1 MVPRTCCL
9 LEEMVP
15 LRSGLFAIVH
25 MLNENSILMS
35 CYRYFNE
42 EKTKLEAE
50 WHNINR
56 QVNVMKNQYMELRKK
71 VDSLSVCSLTFIAKR
86 TWLIFGCQF

>member
-1 MVPRTCCL
+1 MRDRGGATNL
-9 LEEMVP
+9 LLTGRDGASEI
-15 LRSGLFAIVH
+15 RSVCDCACDKRI
-25 MLNENSILMS
+25 SILMM

-56 QVNVMKNQYMELRKK
+56 QVNMMKNQYIELRKR
-71 VDSLSVCSLTFIAKR
+71 VDILSVCS
-86 TWLIFGCQF
+86 